1 MPRIR
6 YIDIEFT
13 AIRAS
18 GPGGQNVNKVATAV
32 QLRFDI
38 KASGLSQGAKQ
49 RLLEYADA
57 RITTDGVIVI
67 KAQRFRSQD
76 KNKADAI
83 TRLQQL
89 VDRALAPRK
98 KRIKTRPS
106 KAVKERRLQ
115 DKKHTGKKKAGRSRI
130 GDKEI

>member
-115 DKKHTGKKKAGRSRI
+115 DKKHTGKKKAGRGRI